1 MAEEPRGFCLPVSLV
16 TTPEDQSAP
25 LRGLGEGHFEGHEAL
40 GGEGGPPCACIAW
53 GRTSTDIRSWLDHPQ
68 RWRATFFFFF
78 LVVIGTSPER
88 SLLAPVSEQSAGR
101 SGLRDQ
107 LVPAIL
113 SACPALPCPALRQLL
128 WLPDPKRCQAPSLAS
143 AGTVPCGPFCPFH
156 SHLLC
161 LRQAVFFRSADQ
173 GTVTECA
180 LMTMLTLV
188 DRFLICRMGVGE
200 VGLHERWLAFLLAPK
215 FCGIYALTGGG
226 GWGRSDQ
233 PAAERAGEGPGA
245 VPTWLPLCS

>member
-1 MAEEPRGFCLPVSLV
+1 MAEEPRGFCLPVPLV

-78 LVVIGTSPER
+78 LVVSGTSPER

-113 SACPALPCPALRQLL
+113 SARPALPGPPAAPLAPRPEA
-128 WLPDPKRCQAPSLAS
+128 LP
-143 AGTVPCGPFCPFH
+143 GTVPCVCGNCPLRALLPFSFSFALLEAGRVLPFCRSGDCHRVRPHDDAHPCGPFP
-156 SHLLC
+156 HL
-161 LRQAVFFRSADQ
+161 QD
-173 GTVTECA
+173 
-180 LMTMLTLV
+180 
-188 DRFLICRMGVGE
+188 
-200 VGLHERWLAFLLAPK
+200 
-215 FCGIYALTGGG
+215 G
-226 GWGRSDQ
+226 GWGGGASRTVASVL
-233 PAAERAGEGPGA
+233 AGP
-245 VPTWLPLCS
+245 